1 MNKAEISGVLEELAV
16 LLELAGENTFKVRA
30 YQNAARA
37 VTALPGDLGDLIA
50 AGGLKKVKGIGEST
64 AAKISELH
72 ATGKLAYLEEIKS
85 RVPPGM
91 IEMLRIPGLGP
102 KRIRLIHDNLQIN
115 GVGELEYA
123 CRENRLLL
131 LEGFGEK
138 LQKKVLDGIEALRR
152 YQGRH
157 LWTEGAAAAA
167 EIVSFLQK
175 QKHVGQVEAGGSL
188 RRRRETV
195 GDIDI
200 LAEVPEEHR
209 NAVAS
214 AITKAAF
221 IEKVTGSGDTKTSIV
236 TKNGMACDIRM
247 VTGAEFPYAF
257 HHFTGSREHNTAMRS
272 RTVRMGLKMNEYGL
286 FRGDELIPCRSE
298 EELFK
303 AVGLPYIPPEM
314 RENTGEIEAGE
325 KCVLPV
331 LVEKR
336 DLKGVLHIHTDWSD
350 GRGTIEEMA
359 RAARELGFSYMGL
372 TDHSQTA
379 AYAGGL
385 RPERVK
391 EQLLEA
397 RRAEDSV
404 GMRILRGIESDI
416 LPDGSLDYDS
426 AVLDSFDFVI
436 GSVHA
441 SFTMSR
447 ADMTSRIV
455 RAMRDPHL
463 SILGHPTGRLLLA
476 REPYAVD
483 LEEVLREAAELGVV
497 VELNANPH
505 RLDLDWTMLRE
516 AKSLGIKT
524 AINPDAHDIDGLADI
539 FIGLGIAR
547 KGWLEKG
554 DVLNTFD
561 ADKALEIMNRS

>member
-1 MNKAEISGVLEELAV
+1 
-16 LLELAGENTFKVRA
+16 
-30 YQNAARA
+30 
-37 VTALPGDLGDLIA
+37 
-50 AGGLKKVKGIGEST
+50 
-64 AAKISELH
+64 
-72 ATGKLAYLEEIKS
+72 
-85 RVPPGM
+85 
-91 IEMLRIPGLGP
+91 
-102 KRIRLIHDNLQIN
+102 
-115 GVGELEYA
+115 
-123 CRENRLLL
+123 
-131 LEGFGEK
+131 
-138 LQKKVLDGIEALRR
+138 
-152 YQGRH
+152 
-157 LWTEGAAAAA
+157 
-167 EIVSFLQK
+167 
-175 QKHVGQVEAGGSL
+175 
-188 RRRRETV
+188 
-195 GDIDI
+195 
-200 LAEVPEEHR
+200 
-209 NAVAS
+209 
-214 AITKAAF
+214 
-221 IEKVTGSGDTKTSIV
+221 
-236 TKNGMACDIRM
+236 
-247 VTGAEFPYAF
+247 
-257 HHFTGSREHNTAMRS
+257 
-272 RTVRMGLKMNEYGL
+272 
-286 FRGDELIPCRSE
+286 
-298 EELFK
+298 
-303 AVGLPYIPPEM
+303 
-314 RENTGEIEAGE
+314 
-325 KCVLPV
+325 
-331 LVEKR
+331 
-336 DLKGVLHIHTDWSD
+336 
-350 GRGTIEEMA
+350 MA